1 MTKRSGIL
9 TGAVLA
15 SAALAVAMAA
25 VETPTA
31 AQDKPAAR
39 RQKEPALTRFM
50 RAKLDACS
58 SILEGLTTEDFDLI
72 EKGAKQLQAMSA
84 AEEWRVSNDAI
95 YRQHSGEFRR
105 IAEQLEAKA
114 KEKQLDGAAL
124 AWMEATMNCIECHRW
139 ARAQMIAEAR

>member
-1 MTKRSGIL
+1 MTRRMKVVIGVAL
-9 TGAVLA
+9 VLVT
-15 SAALAVAMAA
+15 LAA
-25 VETPTA
+25 VMAPVVTPTA
-31 AQDKPAAR
+31 AQDKPAA

-50 RAKLDACS
+50 RAKLEAS
-58 SILEGLTTEDFDLI
+58 SSVLEGLTTEDFDLI
-72 EKGAKQLQAMSA
+72 QKGAKQLQAMSA

-95 YRQHSGEFRR
+95 YRQHSAEFQR

-139 ARAQMIAEAR
+139 ARTQMIAEAR

>member
-1 MTKRSGIL
+1 MTRQKKVL
-9 TGAVLA
+9 TGVVLA
-15 SAALAVAMAA
+15 SAALAALVAT
-25 VETPTA
+25 VGTPTA
-31 AQDKPAAR
+31 AQDKPAA

-50 RAKLDACS
+50 RAKLDAS
-58 SILEGLTTEDFDLI
+58 SSVLEGLTTEDFDLI

-95 YRQHSGEFRR
+95 YRQHSAEFRR